1 MMLFENRNCLVE
13 NRYTVLFSQWVNVQA
28 TQSLTSAEKVS
39 PFSMNFGAR
48 LGPLFSFAC
57 AYTLLRWGG
66 PKLK

>member
-1 MMLFENRNCLVE
+1 MLFENRNCLVG

-28 TQSLTSAEKVS
+28 TQSLTSAKKVS

-48 LGPLFSFAC
+48 LGPLFSLAC
-57 AYTLLRWGG
+57 AHKLLRWGG